1 MELFLQG
8 VMEFLFIVLPKVE
21 LIQKSVGNKKDK
33 PGQLLT
39 YSLGNLYHSTNIKNL
54 KEVTVGTAIE
64 YQKLMTEIVY
74 INIPGPAEPTPGMS
88 GGELL
93 HGFLA
98 ELYKA
103 PDAET
108 RNFVNSL
115 CLKWNVHYR
124 ESRG

>member
-1 MELFLQG
+1 MENG
-8 VMEFLFIVLPKVE
+8 E
-21 LIQKSVGNKKDK
+21 SNNGNKKDK
-33 PGQLLT
+33 PGRFLT
-39 YSLGNLYHSTNIKNL
+39 GCFGNLYHDTNIKNI
-54 KEVTVGTAIE
+54 KEVTMGTAIE

>member
-1 MELFLQG
+1 M
-8 VMEFLFIVLPKVE
+8 
-21 LIQKSVGNKKDK
+21 
-33 PGQLLT
+33 
-39 YSLGNLYHSTNIKNL
+39 
-54 KEVTVGTAIE
+54 GTSIE

-74 INIPGPAEPTPGMS
+74 TNLPGPAEPTPGMS

-103 PDAET
+103 PDSET
-108 RNFVNSL
+108 KSFVNYL

-124 ESRG
+124 ESLG

>member
-1 MELFLQG
+1 M
-8 VMEFLFIVLPKVE
+8 
-21 LIQKSVGNKKDK
+21 
-33 PGQLLT
+33 
-39 YSLGNLYHSTNIKNL
+39 
-54 KEVTVGTAIE
+54 GTSIE

-74 INIPGPAEPTPGMS
+74 INLPGPAEPTPGMS

-103 PDAET
+103 PNAET
-108 RNFVNSL
+108 KNFVNSL

-124 ESRG
+124 ESRGQKLYSKDQGQLVANSFHK